1 MLWYFRIKKRVRA
14 DNLLDNNEITSMID
28 YDSIVTSTGGV
39 LPAGV
44 SYNENYTNRPR
55 TLSLNVSYTF

>member
-1 MLWYFRIKKRVRA
+1 MTLRA

-28 YDSIVTSTGGV
+28 YDSIATSTGGV